1 MKNNVFENI
10 FNMVM
15 DVKEKTKDNIKA
27 RIDTTLFCHCKNME
41 LIYIGLQVAK
51 FKANL
56 TLDKNA

>member
-1 MKNNVFENI
+1 
-10 FNMVM
+10 MVM

-27 RIDTTLFCHCKNME
+27 RIDTTLFCHCKNMK

-51 FKANL
+51 LKANL